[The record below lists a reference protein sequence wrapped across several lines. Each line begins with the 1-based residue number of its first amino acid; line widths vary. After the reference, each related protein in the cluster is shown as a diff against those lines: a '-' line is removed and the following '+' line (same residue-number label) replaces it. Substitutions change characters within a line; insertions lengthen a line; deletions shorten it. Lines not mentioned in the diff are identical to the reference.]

1 MKDWTYFALDERVC
15 LAPCAPF
22 IMLPMFESAARF
34 PAGANPWL
42 LKPIRAF
49 EKSQVE
55 RASVSQFPLFPF
67 ARARMRQ
74 SRTTYLLSS
83 RQGRYAHASRFHSS
97 FFVFFSFPLR
107 RRHRDTYTHVVVSIA
122 SHRIASLVTAFPFAT
137 PSIHGITHIA
147 RVDGTVDE

>member
-49 EKSQVE
+49 ESSRVE

-107 RRHRDTYTHVVVSIA
+107 RRHRAIHTRRRQYLVA

-137 PSIHGITHIA
+137 SIHPWYHTH
-147 RVDGTVDE
+147 RTRRWNRG